1 LAWIFAAA
9 ALAVIVGNAAYDAG
23 YKTGQ
28 RDLVDP
34 PHQRPLTED
43 QRNRMLMR
51 TTLPPWR
58 RWLGVAAIVVPNL
71 FFLPYVFVMTRYGGS
86 GWLVLLYIVLYLV
99 LFGVGVW
106 AMERLWRPYSEAQR
120 EARARQREASKLRD
134 ERLLLGAAVPER
146 ASSRAGRGEGQGEGR
161 DFQVPLP
168 PRHRGPAR
176 AEGEMNDTAA
186 RLWHPWLRI
195 NRPTRNAARA

>member
-1 LAWIFAAA
+1 MMLLTRVLGYILPILALVAFAYEAVTLAWIFAAA

-34 PHQRPLTED
+34 PHQRPLTGD

-99 LFGVGVW
+99 YSAW
-106 AMERLWRPYSEAQR
+106 ASGQWSGCGDPTERRTGKPGEHVSV
-120 EARARQREASKLRD
+120 K
-134 ERLLLGAAVPER
+134 R
-146 ASSRAGRGEGQGEGR
+146 AS
-161 DFQVPLP
+161 
-168 PRHRGPAR
+168 
-176 AEGEMNDTAA
+176 
-186 RLWHPWLRI
+186 
-195 NRPTRNAARA
+195 